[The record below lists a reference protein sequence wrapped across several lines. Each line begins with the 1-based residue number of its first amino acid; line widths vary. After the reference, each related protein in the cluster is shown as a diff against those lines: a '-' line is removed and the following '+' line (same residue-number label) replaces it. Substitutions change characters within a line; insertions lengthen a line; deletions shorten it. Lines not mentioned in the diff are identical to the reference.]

1 MLPNFIRHTLTLN
14 MEIVAMVAEEIQQ
27 RAEYYVQTHSDE
39 EYEAYLNQ
47 MISQIEKTVDTVAAP
62 FEQIIKTLQGVRPE
76 SSQSSPLSLNWQEAF
91 QTLNSRIQE
100 LKKNLPS

>member
-27 RAEYYVQTHSDE
+27 RAEYFVQTHSDE
-39 EYEAYLNQ
+39 DYEAYLNQ
-47 MISQIEKTVDTVAAP
+47 MINQIEKTVDTVAAP
-62 FEQIIKTLQGVRPE
+62 FEQVMKVLQDLRPE
-76 SSQSSPLSLNWQEAF
+76 HSSASPLNLNWQDAF

>member
-1 MLPNFIRHTLTLN
+1 MLPDFIRHPLTLN

-27 RAEYYVQTHSDE
+27 RAEYFVQTHSDE
-39 EYEAYLNQ
+39 AYEAYLNQ
-47 MISQIEKTVDTVAAP
+47 MINQIEKTVDTLATP
-62 FEQIIKTLQGVRPE
+62 FEQVMKMVQDLRPE
-76 SSQSSPLSLNWQEAF
+76 HSSNSPLNLNWQDAF